1 MEGKYPLLIDGRESG
16 ELRVTRRGALTLFE
30 AEAEDGGGILRLSVY
45 GGGREG
51 YLGVMSPSGEG
62 RVALRRQLSRAALR
76 DFPYGFAQR
85 RFRLAQ
91 KPMPDEYS
99 DVWRYAYGV
108 PVQTLKVMRVE
119 DAQGRRNAPF
129 TIGQTD
135 GSALLILCDQGDAM
149 AVCTVDVED
158 TRLWDE
164 LFVEAMA
171 YRLALYVAVP
181 LLKNNSQKLQEL
193 AQLYQGILPSAEGQS
208 ASEQRSK
215 PQIDSW
221 LTARG
226 TW

>member
-1 MEGKYPLLIDGRESG
+1 MATTVSKLTIYNMALGFIGTRTIASPNERTPEAIQC
-16 ELRVTRRGALTLFE
+16 ELYWDRAR
-30 AEAEDGGGILRLSVY
+30 
-45 GGGREG
+45 
-51 YLGVMSPSGEG
+51 
-62 RVALRRQLSRAALR
+62 RAALR
-76 DFPYGFAQR
+76 DYPYGFAQR

-91 KPMPDEYS
+91 KPMPDEYAN
-99 DVWRYAYGV
+99 VWRYAYSV
-108 PVQTLKVMRVE
+108 PAQALKVMRIE

-129 TIGQTD
+129 TIGQAD
-135 GSALLILCDQGDAM
+135 GSDLLILCDQGEAM

-158 TRLWDE
+158 ARLWDE